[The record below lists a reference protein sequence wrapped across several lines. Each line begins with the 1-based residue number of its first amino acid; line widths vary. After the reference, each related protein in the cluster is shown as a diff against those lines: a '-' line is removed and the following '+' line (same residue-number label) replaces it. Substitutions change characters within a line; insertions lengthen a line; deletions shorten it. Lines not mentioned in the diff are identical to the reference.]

1 MFLINCSFYSN
12 QKVRLK
18 FSTMCTNSQS
28 WTWKRKKTTILFS
41 VFCNVTMMN
50 FLSLVKVVILWSLSL
65 INQLRRRKC
74 LIHKRKD
81 DVLLCGRLKNIAID
95 SHPDPV
101 SQTNSLPKV
110 VHTDPPLI
118 ANLPPASPSPH
129 AIPPDM
135 SVSVFLTVSTRSFP
149 EICTFAFADIIC
161 YWYLYKIETKI

>member
-12 QKVRLK
+12 PKVRLK

-65 INQLRRRKC
+65 INQLHRRKYES

-101 SQTNSLPKV
+101 RQTNSLPKV
-110 VHTDPPLI
+110 VHTDSPPSLLTSPLPLPAPMQSPLI
-118 ANLPPASPSPH
+118 CQCQ
-129 AIPPDM
+129 
-135 SVSVFLTVSTRSFP
+135 FF
-149 EICTFAFADIIC
+149 
-161 YWYLYKIETKI
+161 

>member
-65 INQLRRRKC
+65 INQLHRRKYES

-101 SQTNSLPKV
+101 RQTNSLPKV
-110 VHTDPPLI
+110 VHTD
-118 ANLPPASPSPH
+118 LPPSLLT
-129 AIPPDM
+129 PPCL
-135 SVSVFLTVSTRSFP
+135 SQP
-149 EICTFAFADIIC
+149 PCNPP
-161 YWYLYKIETKI
+161 

>member
-1 MFLINCSFYSN
+1 MFLINCSFYFN
-12 QKVRLK
+12 QKVHLK

-28 WTWKRKKTTILFS
+28 WTWKRKKIKDS
-41 VFCNVTMMN
+41 VFCIFNVAMVN
-50 FLSLVKVVILWSLSL
+50 FLSLVKVVILWRLSL
-65 INQLRRRKC
+65 INQLHRRKC
-74 LIHKRKD
+74 ESLIHKRKD

-101 SQTNSLPKV
+101 RQTNSLPKV
-110 VHTDPPLI
+110 VHTDSPPLLI

-161 YWYLYKIETKI
+161 YW